1 MKVHVNKE
9 MKNSISLSNKDEII
23 IPFADTFNILI
34 FGVNRTVH
42 GEMFTD
48 VDFSAVNLVEHRDI
62 LDLPYQILRMNTG
75 NGS

>member
-23 IPFADTFNILI
+23 IPFADTFNVLI

-48 VDFSAVNLVEHRDI
+48 VDFSAVNLVERRDI

>member
-23 IPFADTFNILI
+23 IPFADTFNALI

>member
-1 MKVHVNKE
+1 

-23 IPFADTFNILI
+23 IPFADTFNVLI

>member
-23 IPFADTFNILI
+23 IPFADTFNVLI

>member
-1 MKVHVNKE
+1 

-23 IPFADTFNILI
+23 IPFADTFNVLI
-34 FGVNRTVH
+34 FGVNTTVH

>member
-1 MKVHVNKE
+1 MKVHLNKE
-9 MKNSISLSNKDEII
+9 VKNSISLSNKDEII
-23 IPFADTFNILI
+23 IPFADTFNVFI

>member
-1 MKVHVNKE
+1 

-23 IPFADTFNILI
+23 IPFADTFNVLI

-75 NGS
+75 NSIIATLAQ